1 MTVDRPE
8 FRISDAER
16 EEAMDALGQHMRDGR
31 LDIDEYG
38 DRTARVTAAKTRGE
52 LVTLFSDLP
61 EPRPAMLR
69 EQLPAPPEQGNR
81 ERDRRRPREGRSYE
95 PRRRRTGLPGG
106 AVPIAIA
113 AAIGLVLLLR
123 IPMPMLLI
131 PIVVVV
137 LGAFG
142 ARCWPGRD

>member
-1 MTVDRPE
+1 MTPEQPE

-16 EEAMDALGQHMRDGR
+16 EEAIEALGTHMRDGR

-69 EQLPAPPEQGNR
+69 EQLPAPPQPR
-81 ERDRRRPREGRSYE
+81 ESRRRVSRRHRPR
-95 PRRRRTGLPGG
+95 PPGIG
-106 AVPIAIA
+106 VMPIAIMVI
-113 AAIGLVLLLR
+113 IGLIGLTR
-123 IPMPMLLI
+123 GAMPMLLI
-131 PIVVVV
+131 PAALLLAGI
-137 LGAFG
+137 AFSG
-142 ARCWPGRD
+142 RCWPGRR